1 MSTRL
6 PIRRARPFAR
16 HARPVRPAALLAA
29 LLAFAFLDRAGAQ
42 SGSPDSP
49 GASLPLLPKRVSP
62 SPRAPV
68 APEVALANGV
78 FQDDVLRDPVRA
90 SEWYRLIISDSGA
103 RPHLRQEAMWRL
115 ARSVRRQGRPDEARA
130 LLSDLLRDATLPP
143 ETRAFAEAEL
153 AAMPVVEP
161 ARLMPANTLVYF
173 ELADPGRF
181 AEQVRALLRAAG
193 LDDPVRRE
201 LVYTLLS
208 RGGVDVGALLNEPQ
222 PAEVGRLEGVGIGF
236 YNCRF
241 EEVEGRR
248 VLSADVLLVLYTGQ
262 DVAGGGV
269 LQGLAL
275 TLLTPEGAVAG
286 IDFFSPAGRPKL
298 ELLYTSDRGL
308 FIACSDA
315 NGGAD
320 AVRRHR
326 GELRDPVL
334 FSNAGFRRRPF
345 VARRAATPMLFVDWP
360 RFVELM
366 IESVPPDQR
375 EELTLAI
382 DALGLRE
389 LGPFFATLSI
399 EGDRVE
405 LSVSA
410 HVAAPGGSLYKLLR
424 TEMLDARW
432 LTHVPDSAALGFVTA
447 LDPGEQRWRDFER
460 LLIESNRARRVE
472 PALPPSTR
480 PFDDPLAGIRAF
492 EQRAALRVADDV
504 GRPLRGATLVWLGPA
519 ADGDAIT
526 NIARWIL
533 VFHVEQADL
542 WLRRIELGLRRF
554 FFGPG
559 AEAELPSAVVHTPH
573 GDVFTIPVPGTGVGP
588 AWHVR
593 GEHVVIAYGIDPLM
607 EYLGSLRGG
616 ADAAIASGTTSE
628 NKLGLL
634 RLDRLVNATPGVRA
648 GGPIGGGAP
657 LVVRTYESDDRFRIV
672 LQQNDATAAI
682 RAAALLL
689 WPELMA
695 AETAPHD
702 PGVPSAPA
710 ESPNGAP

>member
-1 MSTRL
+1 M
-6 PIRRARPFAR
+6 A
-16 HARPVRPAALLAA
+16 
-29 LLAFAFLDRAGAQ
+29 LAFALLDNALAQ
-42 SGSPDSP
+42 PDP
-49 GASLPLLPKRVSP
+49 AGASLPLLPKRVSP
-62 SPRAPV
+62 TPRAPV
-68 APEVALANGV
+68 TPEVALSNGV
-78 FQDDVLRDPVRA
+78 FQDDVLRDPLRA

-143 ETRAFAEAEL
+143 EIRAFAEAEL

-173 ELADPGRF
+173 ELADPARF

-208 RGGVDVGALLNEPQ
+208 RGGVDLSAFLNEPQ

-262 DVAGGGV
+262 NVAGGGV

-275 TLLTPEGAVAG
+275 TLLVPEGAVAG
-286 IDFFSPAGRPKL
+286 IGFFSPAGRPKL
-298 ELLYTSDRGL
+298 DLRYAFDRGL
-308 FIACSDA
+308 FVACSDA
-315 NGGAD
+315 TGGAD
-320 AVRRHR
+320 AVLRHR
-326 GELRDPVL
+326 GELRDSVL
-334 FSNAGFRRRPF
+334 FSNTGFRRRPF
-345 VARRAATPMLFVDWP
+345 VARRSAAPMLFVDWP
-360 RFVELM
+360 RLVGLM
-366 IESVPPDQR
+366 VDSVPSGQR

-389 LGPFFATLSI
+389 LGPLFATLSI

-424 TEMLDARW
+424 TDLLDARW
-432 LTHVPDSAALGFVTA
+432 LSYVPDSAALGIVTA

-460 LLIESNRARRVE
+460 LLIESNRAGRVE
-472 PALPPSTR
+472 PLPPPSTR
-480 PFDDPLAGIRAF
+480 PLADPLAGIRAF

-504 GRPLRGATLVWLGPA
+504 CRPLRGATLVWLGPA
-519 ADGDAIT
+519 AAGDAIT
-526 NIARWIL
+526 NVARWIL
-533 VFHVEQADL
+533 VLHMEQADL
-542 WLRRIELGLRRF
+542 WLRRIELGLRKF
-554 FFGPG
+554 LFGPG
-559 AEAELPSAVVHTPH
+559 AEAELPSTVVNTAH
-573 GDVFTIPVPGTGVGP
+573 GDVFTFPVPGTGVGP
-588 AWHVR
+588 AWQVR
-593 GEHVVIAYGIDPLM
+593 GEHVVIAYGVDPLV
-607 EYLGSLRGG
+607 EYLGSLDGG
-616 ADAAIASGTTSE
+616 THAAIASGTTSE

-634 RLDRLVNATPGVRA
+634 RLDRLVQAALGPGA
-648 GGPIGGGAP
+648 GVSAEGGVP
-657 LVVRTYESDDRFRIV
+657 MVVRTYEGDDRFRIV
-672 LQQNDATAAI
+672 MQQSDATAAI
-682 RAAALLL
+682 RAGALLL

-695 AETAPHD
+695 TEAAPGA
-702 PGVPSAPA
+702 PGAGHAPA
-710 ESPNGAP
+710 EAPNGAP